1 MSDES
6 NGIKDTIQETTNAPE
21 ISETDSTAERAVNIL
36 LAGLTDGTFTAQF
49 PLEKDLSSHKSE
61 AFNVIQVIY
70 ENQNPVQNWF
80 QCSICKELLYVK
92 RGTGTQP
99 LLRHGCVKE
108 WKDTTRGIRMFHMN
122 RNQLSDVLA
131 KILSIGF
138 SNGPVDKQKILPIL
152 PKDSTSEQWYALK
165 SLKYFWSLFFDFDS
179 VSSLHFP
186 RPS

>member
-1 MSDES
+1 M
-6 NGIKDTIQETTNAPE
+6 NINVLPCIACVQTFNFK
-21 ISETDSTAERAVNIL
+21 STFIL
-36 LAGLTDGTFTAQF
+36 CFILGLTDGTFTAQF
-49 PLEKDLSSHKSE
+49 PLEKDLPSHKSE

-92 RGTGTQP
+92 RKFVTQP
-99 LLRHGCVKE
+99 LLRHECVKD
-108 WKDTTRGIRMFHMN
+108 WKAKKERDGRRLFQIN
-122 RNQLSDVLA
+122 VNQLCDVLA

-152 PKDSTSEQWYALK
+152 PKNSTSEQWYALK